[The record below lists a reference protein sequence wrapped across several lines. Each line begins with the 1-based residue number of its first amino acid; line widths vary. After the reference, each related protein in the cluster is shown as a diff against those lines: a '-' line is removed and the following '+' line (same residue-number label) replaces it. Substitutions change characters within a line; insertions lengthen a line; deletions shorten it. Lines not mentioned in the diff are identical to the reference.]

1 MDGIERAA
9 RWIGVLGAG
18 RAACWVPTCFRFV
31 LKFPDS
37 PYPTVPASLDSET
50 PISSKEETP

>member
-1 MDGIERAA
+1 MDGIERSA
-9 RWIGVLGAG
+9 RWIGAGGAG
-18 RAACWVPTCFRFV
+18 RAAIPVPTSAWNV
-31 LKFPDS
+31 MNFPDS